1 MIKQRGENEK
11 EEKEK
16 RKRKMRTKIIDG
28 KIAERQEYIFL
39 RLRVVLSHRIAHRQ
53 QPNTD
58 DDGDDDWLRA
68 QSARDLFFS
77 CSVSL
82 GQCSANHKQ
91 VVRLEAATIFHVKWF
106 AWHKQLNAIHNK

>member
-68 QSARDLFFS
+68 QSARDLFFR
-77 CSVSL
+77 VL
-82 GQCSANHKQ
+82 FPLAN
-91 VVRLEAATIFHVKWF
+91 VLRITNRLFDSKRRPYFTSNG
-106 AWHKQLNAIHNK
+106 LRGTNS